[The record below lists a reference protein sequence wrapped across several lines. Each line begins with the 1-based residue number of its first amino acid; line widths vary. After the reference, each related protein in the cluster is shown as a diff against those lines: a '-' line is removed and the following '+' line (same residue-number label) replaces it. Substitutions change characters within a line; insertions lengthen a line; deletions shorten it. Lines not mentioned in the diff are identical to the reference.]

1 MSNRHDANYQA
12 VVTLINVTCHYCG
25 KVVQVNPNDPTQ
37 AALLASILKVQRAD
51 GSTFAFCDHECLR
64 SGSRYF
70 GRYPMVPVATEQ
82 GIGFAEDSGPE
93 IVVTDPSEVR
103 PVTVEEHE
111 QISLERLQQI
121 AYEEQGAEG
130 AD

>member
-1 MSNRHDANYQA
+1 
-12 VVTLINVTCHYCG
+12 
-25 KVVQVNPNDPTQ
+25 
-37 AALLASILKVQRAD
+37 
-51 GSTFAFCDHECLR
+51 
-64 SGSRYF
+64 
-70 GRYPMVPVATEQ
+70 MVPVATEQ